1 MVNSVIV
8 NGTQICYGIEESGG
22 VANIRQVL
30 LTLPKYKEPPAV
42 VAVFSNA
49 GNSGGSEMFVVF
61 DVSFDD
67 AREKFTICK
76 ISAANTVTENHG
88 LSKFLDTPYMCH
100 FHIIGIP
107 A

>member
-8 NGTQICYGIEESGG
+8 NGTLICYGIEEAFG
-22 VANIRQVL
+22 VGESSVRQVL
-30 LTLPKYKEPPAV
+30 LTLPKYRTPPAV

-49 GNSGGSEMFVVF
+49 DNFYGQEFFVVF
-61 DVSFDD
+61 DVSFQDD
-67 AREKFTICK
+67 SPAYTACK
-76 ISAANTVTENHG
+76 ISAANTLIG
-88 LSKFLDTPYMCH
+88 QLSKYETPYMCH